1 MNAVVNTAVTAAA
14 RAVRPAATTAGR
26 GMYMV
31 APEGALGRDNA
42 MIGSG
47 EW

>member
-1 MNAVVNTAVTAAA
+1 MNALVRTAVAAA
-14 RAVRPAATTAGR
+14 ASAVPPADTTAVRD
-26 GMYMV
+26 MYMV
-31 APEGALGRDNA
+31 APEGAQGRDNA

>member
-1 MNAVVNTAVTAAA
+1 VSAA
-14 RAVRPAATTAGR
+14 PPTATTVEMIMR
-26 GMYMV
+26 MV
-31 APEGALGRDNA
+31 MPEGTLGRDNA